1 MAEKEN
7 FEDDNL
13 ENDNK
18 QDEND
23 FNKELEEIE
32 KKLTNNKDFKE
43 LVNSTI
49 DYYKQLSDIK
59 VEELM
64 MKENE
69 RLLKLGYGIY
79 YEEAERPDEERMY
92 VHEGVSCSKCG
103 IKSIIGTRYL
113 CSECEYFNLCP
124 LCEKLNFYEKEYH
137 EHNFYKIRKKEDM
150 DKFQCDYKFE
160 IDIKNNEVEIHKD
173 NINNRYKF
181 SFKNTGKKDWPEKTF
196 VKCLSDV
203 SNCDFDQKYIG
214 GAKTNINK
222 DIEIT
227 IKNMTFSQKEYCRCV
242 ITLFGKDKND
252 DIIKFLSPFEIHF
265 IDPNKEK
272 EKEKKKEKEIKNV
285 DNNI

>member
-1 MAEKEN
+1 MSEN
-7 FEDDNL
+7 EDLQDDNL
-13 ENDNK
+13 ENNNK

-43 LVNSTI
+43 LVSSTI

-79 YEEAERPDEERMY
+79 YEEAERPDDERMY

-160 IDIKNNEVEIHKD
+160 ILNNNEVEKHRED
-173 NINNRYKF
+173 NNYKYRF
-181 SFKNTGKKDWPEKTF
+181 CIKNTGKKNWPEKTF
-196 VKCLSDV
+196 VKCLADV
-203 SNCDFDQKYIG
+203 SNCDFEQKFIG
-214 GAKTNINK
+214 GLKINSNK
-222 DIEIT
+222 EIEVI
-227 IKNMTFSQKEYCRCV
+227 IKKMIFSQREYCRCV
-242 ITLFGKDKND
+242 ITLYGQDDQND
-252 DIIKFLSPFEIHF
+252 NIIKFLSPFEIHF
-265 IDPNKEK
+265 IEPKKE
-272 EKEKKKEKEIKNV
+272 KEKEIKNV

>member
-1 MAEKEN
+1 MSEN
-7 FEDDNL
+7 EDLQDDNL
-13 ENDNK
+13 ENNNK

-160 IDIKNNEVEIHKD
+160 ILGNNEVEKHSDK
-173 NINNRYKF
+173 NNNEYNF
-181 SFKNTGKKDWPEKTF
+181 TFKNTGNKDWPQNTF
-196 VKCLSDV
+196 VKCITNV
-203 SNCDFDQKYIG
+203 SNCEFEEYNIG
-214 GAKTNINK
+214 GLKIDKKKAINLTITN
-222 DIEIT
+222 
-227 IKNMTFSQKEYCRCV
+227 MFFSQKEYCRCV
-242 ITLFGKDKND
+242 ITLYALDDKND
-252 DIIKFLSPFEIHF
+252 NIIKFLSPFEINF
-265 IDPNKEK
+265 IKP
-272 EKEKKKEKEIKNV
+272 KKEKEIKNV
-285 DNNI
+285 DNNS

>member
-1 MAEKEN
+1 MAENEN

-79 YEEAERPDEERMY
+79 YEEAERTDEERMY

-160 IDIKNNEVEIHKD
+160 ILINKNVVEKHKD
-173 NINNRYKF
+173 DNNNKYKF

-196 VKCLSDV
+196 VKCLADV
-203 SNCDFDQKYIG
+203 SNCDFEQKNIG
-214 GAKTNINK
+214 GVKINMIK
-222 DIEIT
+222 EIKVT
-227 IKNMTFSQKEYCRCV
+227 IKKMVFSEREYCRCV
-242 ITLFGKDKND
+242 ITLYGLDESGN
-252 DIIKFLSPFEIHF
+252 IIKFLSPFEIHF
-265 IDPNKEK
+265 TDPNKE
-272 EKEKKKEKEIKNV
+272 KEKEIKNV

>member
-1 MAEKEN
+1 MADNEN

-43 LVNSTI
+43 LVDSTI

-92 VHEGVSCSKCG
+92 VHEGVSCSKC
-103 IKSIIGTRYL
+103 
-113 CSECEYFNLCP
+113 
-124 LCEKLNFYEKEYH
+124 
-137 EHNFYKIRKKEDM
+137 
-150 DKFQCDYKFE
+150 
-160 IDIKNNEVEIHKD
+160 
-173 NINNRYKF
+173 
-181 SFKNTGKKDWPEKTF
+181 
-196 VKCLSDV
+196 
-203 SNCDFDQKYIG
+203 
-214 GAKTNINK
+214 
-222 DIEIT
+222 
-227 IKNMTFSQKEYCRCV
+227 
-242 ITLFGKDKND
+242 
-252 DIIKFLSPFEIHF
+252 
-265 IDPNKEK
+265 
-272 EKEKKKEKEIKNV
+272 
-285 DNNI
+285 

>member
-1 MAEKEN
+1 MAEN
-7 FEDDNL
+7 EDLQDNNL
-13 ENDNK
+13 ENNNK

-43 LVNSTI
+43 LVDSTI

-160 IDIKNNEVEIHKD
+160 IDIVNNEIEKHRED
-173 NINNRYKF
+173 NNNIYRLY
-181 SFKNTGKKDWPEKTF
+181 FKNTGKKDWPKNTF
-196 VKCLSDV
+196 VKCIPQV
-203 SNCDFDQKYIG
+203 SNCELEENNIVGLKR
-214 GAKTNINK
+214 GATKAI
-222 DIEIT
+222 DLI
-227 IKNMTFSQKEYCRCV
+227 IKNMTFSQKKEYCRCV
-242 ITLFGKDKND
+242 ITLYGLDESDN
-252 DIIKFLSPFEIHF
+252 IIKFLSPFEIHF
-265 IDPNKEK
+265 IEPKKEK
-272 EKEKKKEKEIKNV
+272 EKEKEIKNV